1 MLLEG
6 LLDLLPIL
14 QTATPFSTIS
24 FSNLQRFREKLSY
37 RLFQIPLNLLAPL
50 SQGVRAQRIGPTGLP
65 VGDPCHTYPR
75 VQGAGALADPRV
87 ARVAPT
93 YPRVQGAGIRIPG
106 REGILT
112 CCMGEGVDGG
122 GLVRS

>member
-1 MLLEG
+1 VLLEG
-6 LLDLLPIL
+6 ALNLLPIL

-75 VQGAGALADPRV
+75 VQGAG
-87 ARVAPT
+87 
-93 YPRVQGAGIRIPG
+93 IRIPG